1 MEVRRITDKPSSALV
16 IGGTGFI
23 GYHIVQELL
32 QHNFAVS
39 VLTRNPDKHRHL
51 FPDTVQYVPGD
62 LNQLSVEQLADALKP
77 FDKLVFAAG
86 IDERT
91 EPTGDAW
98 EFFKHANVDSC
109 EKVFR
114 AAQQS
119 SITHAVLLSSIF
131 LQVHHQH
138 PELKLAERHPYI
150 HSRVEQH
157 RVSEAFAKDH
167 FVLTTL
173 EIPWVFGTAPHISS
187 QWNSLITYV
196 RSATPLMVCRGGANV
211 VAVQSVAEAV
221 SGALLYPVT
230 SSLQAIGDLD
240 LSYRQLVECLCRYA
254 DRKDAQIRLVKED
267 FFRQLMGAGGLFRK
281 LFNIPAGLDIT
292 YLPELLMQN
301 IHVDHHES
309 QTLLRY
315 RTGIAEKAIS
325 ETIVAA
331 PENPYTKGWRKLLN
345 AFSHNS

>member
-1 MEVRRITDKPSSALV
+1 MHRIAENSSSTLV

-23 GYHIVQELL
+23 GYHIVGELL
-32 QHNFAVS
+32 RREFAVS

-51 FPDTVQYVPGD
+51 FPDNVHYVQGD
-62 LNQLSVEQLADALKP
+62 LDQLTVEQLAEKLKS

-91 EPTGDAW
+91 EPIGDAW
-98 EFFKHANVDSC
+98 EFFEHANVDSC

-119 SITHAVLLSSIF
+119 NITHAVLLSSIF

-157 RVSEAFAKDH
+157 RVSEALANHH

-173 EIPWVFGTAPHISS
+173 EVPWVFGTAPHISS

-211 VAVQSVAEAV
+211 VAVQTVAEAV
-221 SGALLYPVT
+221 AGALSYPT
-230 SSLQAIGDLD
+230 QSLRLPVGDLD
-240 LSYRQLVECLCRYA
+240 VSYQQLVELLCQYA
-254 DRKDAQIRLVKED
+254 DRRDVQIRNVKED
-267 FFRQLMGAGGLFRK
+267 FFRQIMGAGGLFRK

-292 YLPELLMQN
+292 HLPELLMRD
-301 IHVDHHES
+301 IHVDNRES

-315 RTGIAEKAIS
+315 QTGKALEAIRETVHTAAE
-325 ETIVAA
+325 
-331 PENPYTKGWRKLLN
+331 NRYLKGWRKLLN
-345 AFSHNS
+345 VWSRPTS

>member
-1 MEVRRITDKPSSALV
+1 MHRIAVLV

-32 QHNFAVS
+32 QRGFTVS
-39 VLTRNPDKHRHL
+39 VLTRHPDKHRSL
-51 FPDTVQYVPGD
+51 FPDTVQYVQGD
-62 LNQLSVEQLADALKP
+62 LDQLSVEQLAKALQP
-77 FDKLVFAAG
+77 FEKLVFAAG
-86 IDERT
+86 MDERT

-150 HSRVEQH
+150 RSRVEQQQ
-157 RVSEAFAKDH
+157 VSEALAENH
-167 FVLTTL
+167 FVLSTL
-173 EIPWVFGTAPHISS
+173 EIPWVFGIAPHITS

-211 VAVQSVAEAV
+211 VAVQTVAEAV
-221 SGALLYPVT
+221 TGALSYPVQ
-230 SSLQAIGDLD
+230 SSRLAVGDLD
-240 LSYRQLVECLCRYA
+240 LSYQQLVEYLCQYA
-254 DRKDAQIRLVKED
+254 DRREVQIRLVKED

-292 YLPELLMQN
+292 YLPELLMQD
-301 IHVDHHES
+301 IHVDNRES
-309 QTLLRY
+309 QSLLRY
-315 RTGIAEKAIS
+315 HTGKAQEAIRDTVQAAAENRYL
-325 ETIVAA
+325 T
-331 PENPYTKGWRKLLN
+331 GWRKLLN
-345 AFSHNS
+345 VLHR

>member
-1 MEVRRITDKPSSALV
+1 MV

-32 QHNFAVS
+32 RRDYAVS
-39 VLTRNPDKHRHL
+39 ILTRQPDKHRSL
-51 FPDTVQYVPGD
+51 FPDRVQYVQGD
-62 LNQLSVEQLADALKP
+62 LDTLSVEQLENKLQA

-86 IDERT
+86 VDERT

-119 SITHAVLLSSIF
+119 KITHAALLSSIF

-150 HSRVEQH
+150 RSRVEQH
-157 RVSEAFAKDH
+157 RISEALAKNH

-173 EIPWVFGTAPHISS
+173 EIPWVFGTAPHITS

-196 RSATPLMVCRGGANV
+196 RSAAPLMVCRGGANV

-221 SGALLYPVT
+221 AGALLHPVT
-230 SSLQAIGDLD
+230 ASRQAVGDLD
-240 LSYRQLVECLCRYA
+240 LSYQQLVEYLCQYA
-254 DRKDAQIRLVKED
+254 DRREVQIRLVKED

-292 YLPELLMQN
+292 YLPELLMRD
-301 IHVDHHES
+301 IHVDNRES
-309 QTLLRY
+309 KALLRY
-315 RTGIAEKAIS
+315 RTGIAEQAIR
-325 ETIVAA
+325 ETVQAA
-331 PENPYTKGWRKLLN
+331 AENHYLRGWRKLLN
-345 AFSHNS
+345 VFSHTS